1 MSVSLET
8 LMLLAPALV
17 AGAIISLAHVPLGAD
32 VLKRG
37 IIFLD
42 LAVAQFAAL
51 GMTTFHIFID
61 NEDMSPELAAIG
73 SLFFG
78 LVFALASSLG
88 LYYLEKRAGKY
99 HEALIGCTFVF
110 AASFGILLMA
120 GNPHGGDEMKDI
132 MAGQILWITWD
143 DLAIYGPVFL
153 ITASIWHYFKL
164 SRQSLF
170 YVLFAL
176 TIPFSV
182 KLAGVYLV
190 FASLILPALAT
201 VNLQSHRHIT
211 AYALSVLSFATGLA
225 VSYIFDAP
233 SGPAIV
239 LTMFVACFSFKIRYQ
254 YKNSKAEE

>member
-1 MSVSLET
+1 MNISLDAI
-8 LMLLAPALV
+8 MLLAPAFT
-17 AGAIISLAHVPLGAD
+17 AGAIISLAHIPLGMD

-61 NEDMSPELAAIG
+61 NENMSPELSAIG

-78 LVFALASSLG
+78 LVFALISSLG
-88 LYYLEKRAGKY
+88 LYSLEKRVGKY
-99 HEALIGCTFVF
+99 HEALIGCAFVF
-110 AASFGILLMA
+110 AASFSILLMSS
-120 GNPHGGDEMKDI
+120 NPHGGEEMKDI
-132 MAGQILWITWD
+132 MAGQILWVTWD
-143 DLAIYGPVFL
+143 DLALYGPVFL
-153 ITASIWHYFKL
+153 ITAAIWHFLKL

-170 YVLFAL
+170 YILFAL

-201 VNLQSHRHIT
+201 VNLQHHRQIT
-211 AYALSVLSFATGLA
+211 AYGLSVLSFATGLA
-225 VSYIFDAP
+225 VSYLFDVP

-239 LTMFVACFSFKIRYQ
+239 LTMFIACFSFNIKYHNN
-254 YKNSKAEE
+254 NS